1 MHLLFVL
8 IRGYVGHS
16 VYLTKFGSRYAVWT
30 QSRSAEVKYL
40 TVFPSQSQT
49 AEKASLERAQNKLS
63 RIHSLSK

>member
-1 MHLLFVL
+1 MHLLFAR

-40 TVFPSQSQT
+40 TVFPKSVIDGRESISG
-49 AEKASLERAQNKLS
+49 KS
-63 RIHSLSK
+63 SK